1 MSHPLAH
8 LLEHCLPCPPDPPP
22 QPGSDAWCLWQ
33 ATLCNARQR
42 RPWRTVEILEY
53 VDLNLLPAPDLTVA
67 EVLESFQRYV
77 RVECD
82 AEGRGVRVIR

>member
-1 MSHPLAH
+1 
-8 LLEHCLPCPPDPPP
+8 
-22 QPGSDAWCLWQ
+22 
-33 ATLCNARQR
+33 
-42 RPWRTVEILEY
+42 VEILEY